1 MGTEES
7 WNRTVLLL
15 SVKKRKP
22 FLIMVMCYGKK
33 GNCMEKEIMQGA
45 TSGQRAGRPR
55 TLWKDNI
62 IKWTGLTGDRLVRYV
77 EDKSQYRKIIHE
89 VKRPILGSKT
99 AEA

>member
-1 MGTEES
+1 
-7 WNRTVLLL
+7 
-15 SVKKRKP
+15 
-22 FLIMVMCYGKK
+22 
-33 GNCMEKEIMQGA
+33 MEKEIMQGA